1 MDSGENTVRLHWLLP
16 STLFTV
22 FILSSPAHA
31 AKLNSWRFDAN
42 QNRLEIVTDGAVQPK
57 AQLIFNPTRVV
68 IDLPGTRFGRPQLT
82 QPIGGAIRSLR
93 IGQFDEETARLVVE
107 LSPGYTLDP
116 AQVKFV
122 GVSPSRWTVQLPKPE
137 REQVG
142 DSSDKG
148 IYNVVTTSPNNST
161 NNSSNNSA
169 SNSRPSPPSSGS
181 TVVATSQVGTTI
193 ENIQVTGDGF
203 FVRTTGAGNPQ
214 LRVIRSLDR
223 RSVDIDISGATI
235 SPQAQREISVDKH
248 GVNRVLLSQLDS
260 RTPTVRMQLQVNRD
274 SPDWRATK
282 SGLNGLI
289 VIPSIGSSVVR
300 LPSPN
305 NPRPIENRPSPNLP
319 VSTIATIQSVELNA
333 TGTQLI
339 INGDQRLTGSGGWDR
354 STGLF
359 RITIPNAKLDRN
371 VRGPSFGTNS
381 PVLRV
386 RLQQEQPN
394 TVAILVQPAAGVQ
407 VGQINQLSGQLL
419 SVELQRGRISS
430 TIPPINQPSVPQ
442 PPVLLPPLPIPRP
455 NPTPLPPGGG
465 PIIPPPTTTQPPV
478 RQPTPRGKI
487 VVVVDPGHG
496 GKDSGAPGL
505 RGLLE
510 KDVILPIGLR
520 VKSILEQNNIQ
531 VVMTRDSDFFVDLK
545 PRVDLAER
553 VNATLF
559 VSIHANSIDGRPDV
573 NGLEVYYYDSGYR
586 LAEAVRQSILQNIST
601 IKDRGTRKARF
612 YVLRKS
618 SMPSILV
625 ETGYMTGVEDNPRL
639 GTREYQN
646 RMAEAIA
653 RGVLRYLGR

>member
-1 MDSGENTVRLHWLLP
+1 VRLHWLLP
-16 STLFTV
+16 STIFTA
-22 FILSSPAHA
+22 FIVSSPAHA
-31 AKLNSWRFDAN
+31 AKLNSWRFDAS
-42 QNRLEIVTDGAVQPK
+42 QNRLEIITDGAVQPK

-93 IGQFDEETARLVVE
+93 IGQFDEDTARLVVE
-107 LSPGYTLDP
+107 LAPGFTLDP

-122 GVSPSRWTVQLPKPE
+122 GVSSNRWTVQLPRPE

-142 DSSDKG
+142 DSSASG
-148 IYNVVTTSPNNST
+148 IYNVVTT
-161 NNSSNNSA
+161 
-169 SNSRPSPPSSGS
+169 PPQAPPPGNS
-181 TVVATSQVGTTI
+181 TVVATTSSSTTV

-203 FVRTTGAGNPQ
+203 FVRTSGAGNPQ

-223 RSVDIDISGATI
+223 RAVDIDISGATI
-235 SPQAQREISVDKH
+235 SPQAQRDISVNKY
-248 GVNRVLLSQLDS
+248 GVNRVLLSQLNS
-260 RTPTVRMQLQVNRD
+260 RTPTVRMQLQVDRD

-289 VIPSIGSSVVR
+289 VIPSGGSVVR

-305 NPRPIENRPSPNLP
+305 NPRTDNDNRPTPNLP
-319 VSTIATIQSVELNA
+319 VSNAVATIQSVELNA
-333 TGTQLI
+333 TNTQLI
-339 INGDQRLTGSGGWDR
+339 VRGDQRLTASGGWDR
-354 STGLF
+354 STGQF
-359 RITIPNAKLDRN
+359 RITIPNAKLDRG
-371 VRGPSFGTNS
+371 VKGPNFGANS
-381 PVLRV
+381 PVLKI
-386 RLQQEQPN
+386 RLQQQDPN
-394 TVAILVQPAAGVQ
+394 TVAILVQPATGVQ
-407 VGQINQLSGQLL
+407 IGQINQLSGQLVSL
-419 SVELQRGRISS
+419 ELQRGRVAVN
-430 TIPPINQPSVPQ
+430 PPIDPPIRPQ
-442 PPVLLPPLPIPRP
+442 PPVVLPPLPIPRP
-455 NPTPLPPGGG
+455 NPQPLPPGGG
-465 PIIPPPTTTQPPV
+465 PVAPPPSTVPQPPV
-478 RQPTPRGKI
+478 RQPVPKGRI

-520 VKSILEQNNIQ
+520 LASILQQNGIQ
-531 VVMTRDSDFFVDLK
+531 VVMTRDRDYFVDLK
-545 PRVDLAER
+545 PRVDMAER
-553 VNATLF
+553 VNADLF

-625 ETGYMTGVEDNPRL
+625 ETGYMTGTQDNPRL
-639 GTREYQN
+639 GTVEYQN

-653 RGVLRYLGR
+653 RGVLRYLGK

>member
-31 AKLNSWRFDAN
+31 TKLSSWRFDTN
-42 QNRLEIVTDGAVQPK
+42 LNRLEIITDGAVQPK
-57 AQLIFNPTRVV
+57 AQLVFNPTRVV
-68 IDLPGTRFGRPQLT
+68 IDLPGTRFGRSQLT
-82 QPIGGAIRSLR
+82 QPIGGAVRSLR
-93 IGQFDEETARLVVE
+93 IGQFDEDTARLVVE
-107 LSPGYTLDP
+107 LAPGFTLDP
-116 AQVKFV
+116 TQVKFV
-122 GVSPSRWTVQLPKPE
+122 AISPSRWTVQLPKPE

-148 IYNVVTTSPNNST
+148 IYNVVTTPPSNSSGNTSNNPKPLPPSPN
-161 NNSSNNSA
+161 
-169 SNSRPSPPSSGS
+169 RQ
-181 TVVATSQVGTTI
+181 TVVATTEVPTTI
-193 ENIQVTGDGF
+193 ESVQVTGDGF
-203 FVRTTGAGNPQ
+203 FVRTSGAGNPQ

-223 RSVDIDISGATI
+223 RSVDVDITGATI
-235 SPQAQREISVDKH
+235 SSQAQRDISVNKH
-248 GVNRVLLSQLDS
+248 GVNRVLLSQLNS
-260 RTPTVRMQLQVNRD
+260 RTPTVRMQLQVDRD
-274 SPDWRATK
+274 SPDWNASR

-289 VIPSIGSSVVR
+289 LLKNNSPVVR

-305 NPRPIENRPSPNLP
+305 TPRPPINRPNPNSPISNA
-319 VSTIATIQSVELNA
+319 VATIQSVELNA
-333 TGTQLI
+333 TGTQLVI
-339 INGDQRLTGSGGWDR
+339 SADQRLSGSGGWDR
-354 STGLF
+354 STGLY
-359 RITIPNAKLDRN
+359 RILIPNARLQPN
-371 VRGPSFGTNS
+371 VKGPSFGANS
-381 PVLRV
+381 PVLKI
-386 RLQQEQPN
+386 RLQQQEPN

-430 TIPPINQPSVPQ
+430 TPLPPPTRPGN
-442 PPVLLPPLPIPRP
+442 PPVVLPLPLPRP
-455 NPTPLPPGGG
+455 NPQPLPPGGEQ
-465 PIIPPPTTTQPPV
+465 PVTEPPTQPRTPV
-478 RQPTPRGKI
+478 RPSDRKDKI

-520 VKSILEQNNIQ
+520 VASILQQNGIQ
-531 VVMTRDSDFFVDLK
+531 VVMTRDSDYFVDLK

-553 VNATLF
+553 VNADLF
-559 VSIHANSIDGRPDV
+559 VSIHANSISGRPDV

-586 LAEAVRQSILQNIST
+586 LAEAVRKSILNSIST

>member
-1 MDSGENTVRLHWLLP
+1 MDSGENTVRLNWLLP

-22 FILSSPAHA
+22 FILPSPAHA

-68 IDLPGTRFGRPQLT
+68 IDLPGTRFGRSQLT

-93 IGQFDEETARLVVE
+93 IGQFDENTARLVVE
-107 LSPGYTLDP
+107 LAPGFTLDP

-122 GVSPSRWTVQLPKPE
+122 GVSPSRWNVQLPKPE

-148 IYNVVTTSPNNST
+148 IYNVVTTP
-161 NNSSNNSA
+161 SNNTPPSNA
-169 SNSRPSPPSSGS
+169 NNSRPLPPSTST
-181 TVVATSQVGTTI
+181 TVVAASSVPTTV
-193 ENIQVTGDGF
+193 ENVQITGDGF
-203 FVRTTGAGNPQ
+203 FVRTSGAGSPQ

-223 RSVDIDISGATI
+223 RSIDVDITGATI
-235 SPQAQREISVDKH
+235 SSQAQRDISVNKH
-248 GVNRVLLSQLDS
+248 GVNRVLLSQLNS
-260 RTPTVRMQLQVNRD
+260 KTPTVRMQLQVNRD
-274 SPDWRATK
+274 SPNWNASL
-282 SGLNGLI
+282 SGANGLI
-289 VIPSIGSSVVR
+289 LIPSATPVVR

-305 NPRPIENRPSPNLP
+305 TPRPPLNEPNPNPPITVNTL
-319 VSTIATIQSVELNA
+319 ATIQSVELNA

-339 INGDQRLTGSGGWDR
+339 ISGDQRLTGSGGWDR
-354 STGLF
+354 STGQY
-359 RITIPNAKLDRN
+359 RITIPNAKLEQN
-371 VRGPSFGTNS
+371 VRGPSFGANS
-381 PVLRV
+381 PVLKV
-386 RLQQEQPN
+386 RLQQQDPN

-407 VGQINQLSGQLL
+407 FGQINQLSGQLL
-419 SVELQRGRISS
+419 SLELTRGRIS
-430 TIPPINQPSVPQ
+430 TLPPINPPSRPIQ
-442 PPVLLPPLPIPRP
+442 PPVVLPLPLPRP
-455 NPTPLPPGGG
+455 NPQPLPPGGNPVPTPRP
-465 PIIPPPTTTQPPV
+465 PIG
-478 RQPTPRGKI
+478 QPTPRGKI

-520 VKSILEQNNIQ
+520 VRSILEQNGIQ
-531 VVMTRDSDFFVDLK
+531 VVMTRDSDYFVDLK
-545 PRVDLAER
+545 PRVDMAER
-553 VNATLF
+553 VNANLF
-559 VSIHANSIDGRPDV
+559 VSIHANSISGRPDV

-625 ETGYMTGVEDNPRL
+625 ETGYMTGREDNPRL
-639 GTREYQN
+639 GNREYQN